1 MTNRF
6 EDIVSQIKLSG
17 DPILLDGLKQAMVK
31 RFDEVFITNGLDNL
45 GAAQLSQSKI
55 RALKRDLEPTFKQ
68 MEEVFSDSPEFV
80 QGIRSLLE
88 QGGLTIQRRA
98 SQSSPINS
106 VTAEKAEAIRAVNT
120 MVNVVIGP
128 LNRRGA
134 QVRALGSNLVTR
146 AIQPEDMKRVMS
158 AMLLDPDEFVMVARR
173 VFAKDTPMDEVQE
186 DNVHPI
192 FA

>member
-1 MTNRF
+1 
-6 EDIVSQIKLSG
+6 
-17 DPILLDGLKQAMVK
+17 
-31 RFDEVFITNGLDNL
+31 
-45 GAAQLSQSKI
+45 
-55 RALKRDLEPTFKQ
+55 

-88 QGGLTIQRRA
+88 QGGLTIQRRS

-146 AIQPEDMKRVMS
+146 QYNPK
-158 AMLLDPDEFVMVARR
+158 
-173 VFAKDTPMDEVQE
+173 T
-186 DNVHPI
+186 
-192 FA
+192 